1 MPLVPT
7 RFVRHSAALIGLL
20 AALCQP
26 THALDR
32 GQPAPEL
39 KLAGLQGPVN
49 LAAAKG
55 KVVYLDF
62 WASWCV
68 PCRKSFPWLNELAK
82 KYPDDLVVVGINV
95 DHERSAANRFL
106 EKYPA
111 HFPLVF
117 DPEGVLAKKYQLQ
130 GMPSSVWLDREGNVA
145 ERHIGFRE
153 ESKANYETKLRK
165 LMGK

>member
-1 MPLVPT
+1 MFAASRSVTARAGHARKALAPLV
-7 RFVRHSAALIGLL
+7 ALAFALL
-20 AALCQP
+20 AVLP
-26 THALDR
+26 
-32 GQPAPEL
+32 
-39 KLAGLQGPVN
+39 
-49 LAAAKG
+49 AAATASELDVAQYRG

-111 HFPLVF
+111 RFPLVF

-130 GMPSSVWLDREGNVA
+130 GMPSSVWLDREGNIA

-153 ESKANYETKLRK
+153 ESKASYETKLRK

>member
-1 MPLVPT
+1 MFAASRSVTARAGYARKALAPL
-7 RFVRHSAALIGLL
+7 FALAFALFAALP
-20 AALCQP
+20 AVA
-26 THALDR
+26 TASELDVAQYR
-32 GQPAPEL
+32 
-39 KLAGLQGPVN
+39 
-49 LAAAKG
+49 G

-130 GMPSSVWLDREGNVA
+130 GMPSSVWLDREGNIA

>member
-1 MPLVPT
+1 MFAAIRSATARTGYARKVLVT
-7 RFVRHSAALIGLL
+7 FFALAMAL
-20 AALCQP
+20 AAVLP
-26 THALDR
+26 SNASAGGLD
-32 GQPAPEL
+32 
-39 KLAGLQGPVN
+39 
-49 LAAAKG
+49 AAQYRG

-130 GMPSSVWLDREGNVA
+130 GMPSSVWLDREGDIA